1 MDSVSNGETL
11 ASLHS
16 TVVNKMEILF
26 KEKEIL
32 VPDGW
37 STYQILEQV
46 VVNDDNLFWNP
57 SFFFEM
63 LTDISVSK
71 NPCWFEAAV
80 DFIELIHTFV

>member
-16 TVVNKMEILF
+16 TIVNKMDMIF
-26 KEKEIL
+26 NQKELI

-37 STYQILEQV
+37 STYKILEQV
-46 VVNDDNLFWNP
+46 VVNDDNLFRNP
-57 SFFFEM
+57 SFLFDM
-63 LTDISVSK
+63 MNDISVSE

-80 DFIELIHTFV
+80 DFIEFLL